1 MWIVAKVKNN
11 ESKIFQQEIVKK
23 IKKVEFYKPSIL
35 FERYQ
40 KNKVKKITRP
50 LLQNYIFCFHEKFSD
65 KDNLNKLKSTK
76 GLEIFLTGYYSGQK
90 EIVKF
95 INFCRKFENSN
106 GFLKPT
112 FFKSYV
118 SKKAKFIS
126 GPFTNFLFELIE
138 KQKNKIKIIIGNK
151 TTIVP
156 DNKNY
161 LYLPA

>member
-11 ESKIFQQEIVKK
+11 EAKIFQKEIEKK
-23 IKKVEFYKPSIL
+23 IEKIEFYKPSIL

-40 KNKVKKITRP
+40 QNKVKKIIRP
-50 LLQNYIFCFHEKFSD
+50 LLQNYIFCFHEKFFD
-65 KDNLNKLKSTK
+65 KNNLNNLKSTK
-76 GLEIFLTGYYSGQK
+76 GLEIFLTGYYSEQK